1 MAEETQIEQIRK
13 RTVVYRVPEMDAVSV
28 RRDLEVRTAAAGVE
42 PLTLDLY
49 YPPHQESRTGLPV
62 LVFVMGYPDPG
73 MRAMMGCSA
82 KEVGQYTSWARLV
95 AAHGMVG
102 VTYSAPEPAGD
113 TLELLRYLRE
123 NAHALGLDATRI
135 ALWSCSGNV
144 PNALGVLMHEA
155 PGSLR
160 CAVLCYGIMLD
171 AGGTTYVA
179 DAQKMWR
186 FANPSAG
193 RSAADLPSETPLL
206 VTRAGHDEIP
216 HLKDSIDRFVAD
228 ALALDLPITVINHRG
243 APHAFD
249 TILDDEPTREI
260 IRRMLAFLRFHL
272 GA

>member
-13 RTVVYRVPEMDAVSV
+13 RIVVYRIPEMDAVTV
-28 RRDLEVRTAAAGVE
+28 RRDVEVRPPGAGVE

-82 KEVGQYTSWARLV
+82 KEVGQYTSWARLA
-95 AAHGMVG
+95 AAHGVVG
-102 VTYSAPEPAGD
+102 VTYSAPEPAAD
-113 TLELLRYLRE
+113 TLAVLGYLRE
-123 NAHALGLDATRI
+123 NARSLGLDPARL

-155 PGSLR
+155 PGALR

-171 AGGTTYVA
+171 AGGSTLVA

-186 FANPSAG
+186 FVNSSAG
-193 RSAADLPSETPLL
+193 RSAADLPGETPLL
-206 VTRAGHDEIP
+206 VARAGHDEFP
-216 HLKDSIDRFVAD
+216 HLNDTIDRFVAD

-249 TILDDEPTREI
+249 TILDDEPTRHI
-260 IRRMLAFLRFHL
+260 IRQMLAFLRFHL
-272 GA
+272 AA